1 MTKTF
6 SKVLIGLFLASAPQA
21 FAQSVTFTYGY
32 SGLPIPIFSDAANI
46 ISVANVFVPRAVQI
60 QKVTVQVQI
69 SYPNSGDL
77 KLYLYSPQLT
87 RTILLQNDCGV
98 ANVDT
103 TFDDAAGSQWKS
115 FCPVEA
121 GRGPFQPD
129 QPLSNFNSDY
139 SSYGTWQLAV
149 VNDQSNSRTGFL
161 NTFNLTIT
169 GINETGPV
177 TNAQAT
183 VNAASYTGAGTVAP
197 GELISIYGVGLGPV
211 TPLSAPS
218 GTSLPLTLGGA
229 QVSFNGVLAPIAYA
243 SQFRIDVQAPFSL
256 SPGTNATVQVSNQ
269 SISGSPFQLNVVDTV
284 PGVYTA
290 GSAGLGYLSAVNQ
303 DGSLNGPQGLVTK
316 PAPKGS
322 YVTLYASGLGA
333 INPPLKEGTVPP
345 TTGVV
350 SKVTGPTSVLIGGVQ
365 TTILFAGAAPG
376 LPGVYQVNIQIP
388 AGAAS
393 GSQEFVFYQNGKAS
407 QKGAYIA
414 IQ

>member
-1 MTKTF
+1 MTTKLRKIAVGF
-6 SKVLIGLFLASAPQA
+6 FLLATSQA

-32 SGLPIPIFSDAANI
+32 SGLPVPIFTDAANI
-46 ISVANVFVPRAVQI
+46 ISIANVFVPRAIQI

-98 ANVDT
+98 ANIDT
-103 TFDDAAGSQWKS
+103 TFDDSASSQWKA

-129 QPLSNFNSDY
+129 QPLSNFNSDF

-149 VNDQSNSRTGFL
+149 VNDQSDSRTGWL
-161 NTFNLTIT
+161 NTFALTFT
-169 GINETGPV
+169 GVSETGPV
-177 TNAQAT
+177 TTAQAA
-183 VNAASYTGAGTVAP
+183 VNAASYTGGGTVAP
-197 GELISIYGVGLGPV
+197 GELVSIYGVGLGPV
-211 TPLSAPS
+211 TPVSAPS
-218 GTSLPLTLGGA
+218 GIALPVTLGGT
-229 QVSFNGVLAPIAYA
+229 QVMFNGALVPIAYS
-243 SQFRIDVQAPFSL
+243 SQFRTDVQVPFGL
-256 SPGTNATVQVSNQ
+256 APGTNAAVQVSNNSVQ
-269 SISGSPFQLNVVDTV
+269 GSTVQLSVVDTV
-284 PGVYTA
+284 PGVYTV
-290 GSAGLGYLSAVNQ
+290 GGAGLGYLSAINQ
-303 DGSLNGPQGLVTK
+303 DGSLNGPQGVVTK

-333 INPPLKEGTVPP
+333 ISPTLKEGTVPP

-350 SKVTGPTSVLIGGVQ
+350 SKVTGPTSVLIGGVPA
-365 TTILFAGAAPG
+365 TVSFAGAAPG
-376 LPGVYQVNIQIP
+376 LPGIYQVNIQIP

-393 GSQEFVFYQNGKAS
+393 GAQEFVLYQNGKSS
-407 QKGAYIA
+407 QKGAFIA